1 MAPYSDKDVV
11 EYWLRLHNRLTGG
24 TYQVES
30 WPDDDSSKK
39 NVDAL
44 CRDAAGRT
52 LAIEH
57 TLIEPYARHKADTD
71 RFLKTLAVLEND
83 ARLVQ
88 PGYLIN
94 VSQAIGAIPTG
105 IPWHEVPG
113 VIALQLAPVLP
124 GLAEGVR
131 TLTILGSQ
139 WSLDLRVSK
148 IATAVASE
156 GYFLTSRMFPD
167 DFEDLGKELM
177 LVALSKKI
185 PKLAAAKADKRI
197 LLLEKDAIAGNVEE
211 QFRQVPR
218 EGAIVSLLGSIDEI
232 WTVDTSVLESEQVI
246 FTNQIEPM
254 LEDNANFCSL
264 HLVTDEFWKVR
275 R

>member
-1 MAPYSDKDVV
+1 MAAYSDKDVV
-11 EYWLRLHNRLTGG
+11 NYWLRLHNRLTGG

-52 LAIEH
+52 LAVEH
-57 TLIEPYARHKADTD
+57 TLIEPFARHKADTD

-83 ARLVQ
+83 SRLVQ

-105 IPWHEVPG
+105 IPWHEVSG

-124 GLAEGVR
+124 GLPEGAR
-131 TLTILGSQ
+131 TLTVQGGK

-148 IATAVASE
+148 MATAVGDE
-156 GYFLTSRMFPD
+156 GYFLTSRIFPD
-167 DFEDLGKELM
+167 DPEEELM
-177 LVALSKKI
+177 LVALGKKI
-185 PKLAAAKADKRI
+185 PKLAAAKADKKI
-197 LLLEKDAIAGNVEE
+197 LLLEKDAVAANVEE
-211 QFRQVPR
+211 QFWKLPR
-218 EGAIVSLLGSIDEI
+218 EGEIVSLLQSIDEI
-232 WTVDTSVLESEQVI
+232 WTVDTSVLQSEQVI

-254 LEDNANFCSL
+254 LEDHANFCSL
-264 HLVTDEFWKVR
+264 HLVTDEFWRVQR
-275 R
+275 